1 MPRWRARVASNRST
15 GRALSSPAAQCFR
28 AFVDYRNHQPDASC
42 LCKQEEIPMTA
53 LQPTINVAS
62 THLGADRAQAAQ
74 AAPAVS
80 VKTWIT
86 VFGATLGA
94 FMAVLNIQI
103 VNASL
108 ADIQGAIGAG
118 IDDGGW
124 ISTSYLIAEIV
135 VIPLSGWLAQVFSV
149 RIYLLTNAILFLA
162 LSVACAFAQTLP
174 QMIALRAVQGFTG
187 GVLIPLAF
195 TLIITLLPKARQ
207 PVGLALFALSATFA
221 PAIGPT
227 IGGYLTE
234 NWGWEYIF
242 YVNLVP
248 GAIMIAMLWFSL
260 ESKPMRLSLLREGD
274 WYGIITMAIGLAAL
288 QTVLEEG
295 NKDDW
300 FASDFIVKL
309 SVISVVSLAVF
320 LWIELTTKKPLLN
333 LRLLARRNFGFG
345 ILANFLLG
353 VALYG
358 SVYVL
363 PVYLSRI
370 QGYNAE
376 QIGMVLAWTG
386 LPQLFLIPLVPQLM
400 KRFDARLII
409 GVGFVLFATSN
420 FMNIYMTSN
429 YAADQLL
436 WPNVVRAIG
445 QALVFAPLSAV
456 ATAGIEAENAGSASG
471 LFNMMRNLGGAV
483 GIAMLQT
490 FLTKRE
496 QYHSNVLTQSV
507 SLLEQAT
514 RTRIEQLTQYFMS
527 HGVADQAAATHR
539 ALVAIGKIIQK
550 QAYILAFSDTFYL
563 LGIALIVALMAALL
577 LKKPDHLESGGAH

>member
-1 MPRWRARVASNRST
+1 
-15 GRALSSPAAQCFR
+15 
-28 AFVDYRNHQPDASC
+28 
-42 LCKQEEIPMTA
+42 MTA
-53 LQPTINVAS
+53 LQPTIDS
-62 THLGADRAQAAQ
+62 TTLGTDRLQATLAT
-74 AAPAVS
+74 PAVS
-80 VKTWIT
+80 AKTWLA

-118 IDDGGW
+118 MDEGGW

-135 VIPLSGWLAQVFSV
+135 VIPLSGWLAQVFSI
-149 RIYLLTNAILFLA
+149 RIYLLTNAILFLI

-174 QMIALRAVQGFTG
+174 QMIVLRAIQGFTG
-187 GVLIPLAF
+187 GVLIPMAF
-195 TLIITLLPKARQ
+195 TLIITLLPKAKQ
-207 PVGLALFALSATFA
+207 AVGLALFALSATFA

-248 GAIMIAMLWFSL
+248 GAIMIAMLWLSL
-260 ESKPMRLSLLREGD
+260 ESKPMNLALLREGD
-274 WYGIITMAIGLAAL
+274 WAGIITMAIGLSAL

-300 FASDFIVKL
+300 FASSFIVKL
-309 SVISVVSLAVF
+309 SVVAAVSIAAF
-320 LWIELTTKKPLLN
+320 LWIELTTRKPLLN
-333 LRLLARRNFGFG
+333 LRLLVRRNFGFG

-400 KRFDARLII
+400 KRFDPRIII
-409 GVGFVLFATSN
+409 GTGFALFATSS
-420 FMNIYMTSN
+420 FMNITMTAN
-429 YAADQLL
+429 YAADQLF
-436 WPNVVRAIG
+436 WPNVVRAVG

-514 RTRIEQLTQYFMS
+514 RTRIEQLTQYFMN
-527 HGVADQAAATHR
+527 HGVADHAAATHR

-550 QAYILAFSDTFYL
+550 QAYILAFSDTFFL

>member
-1 MPRWRARVASNRST
+1 MTTLHPPIDAV
-15 GRALSSPAAQCFR
+15 PAGDHGQHA
-28 AFVDYRNHQPDASC
+28 AVPAISAV
-42 LCKQEEIPMTA
+42 TA
-53 LQPTINVAS
+53 
-62 THLGADRAQAAQ
+62 
-74 AAPAVS
+74 
-80 VKTWIT
+80 KTWIA
-86 VFGATLGA
+86 VVGATLGA

-149 RIYLLTNAILFLA
+149 RIYLLTNAVLFLA
-162 LSVACAFAQTLP
+162 FSVACAFAQDLP
-174 QMIALRAVQGFTG
+174 QMIGLRALQGFAG
-187 GVLIPLAF
+187 GVLIPVAF
-195 TLIITLLPKARQ
+195 TLIITLLPKAKQ

-234 NWGWEYIF
+234 NWGWQYIF
-242 YVNLVP
+242 YVNLAP
-248 GAIMIAMLWFSL
+248 GALMIGMLWFSL
-260 ESKPMRLSLLREGD
+260 DARPMKLSLLREGD
-274 WYGIITMAIGLAAL
+274 WPGVITMAIGLGAL

-300 FASDFIVKL
+300 FGSSFIVRL
-309 SVISVVSLAVF
+309 SIVAAVALALF
-320 LWIELTTKKPLLN
+320 LWIELTSNKPLLN
-333 LRLLARRNFGFG
+333 LRLLLRRNFGFG

-353 VALYG
+353 IALYG
-358 SVYVL
+358 SVFIL

-386 LPQLFLIPLVPQLM
+386 LPQLALIPLVPRLM
-400 KRFDARLII
+400 KRFDPRLVI
-409 GVGFVLFATSN
+409 GVGFALFAASN
-420 FMNIYMTSN
+420 FMNITMTAD
-429 YAADQLL
+429 YASDQLF
-436 WPNVVRAIG
+436 WPNVIRAAG

-456 ATAGIEAENAGSASG
+456 ATSGIEAENAGSASG

-483 GIAMLQT
+483 GIAVLQT

-496 QYHSNVLTQSV
+496 QYHSNVLMQSV

-514 RTRIEQLTQYFMS
+514 RTRIEQLTQYFVS
-527 HGVADQAAATHR
+527 HGVADRAEASHR
-539 ALVAIGKIIQK
+539 AVVAIGHIVQK
-550 QAYILAFSDTFYL
+550 QAFILAFSDTFYL
-563 LGIALIVALMAALL
+563 LGAALLVALMAALL
-577 LKKPDHLESGGAH
+577 LRKPDHLEAGGAH

>member
-1 MPRWRARVASNRST
+1 
-15 GRALSSPAAQCFR
+15 
-28 AFVDYRNHQPDASC
+28 
-42 LCKQEEIPMTA
+42 MTA
-53 LQPTINVAS
+53 LQPTINAAS
-62 THLGADRAQAAQ
+62 AVNLGGDRSQTAA
-74 AAPAVS
+74 AKAEPAIPA
-80 VKTWIT
+80 KTWIA
-86 VFGATLGA
+86 VIGATLGA

-135 VIPLSGWLAQVFSV
+135 VIPLSGWLAQVFSI
-149 RIYLLTNAILFLA
+149 RRYLLTNAVLFLL
-162 LSVACAFAQTLP
+162 LSVACAFAQDLP
-174 QMIALRAVQGFTG
+174 QMIVLRAIQGFTG
-187 GVLIPLAF
+187 GVLIPMAF
-195 TLIITLLPKARQ
+195 TLIITLLPKSKQ

-234 NWGWEYIF
+234 NWGWQFIF

-248 GAIMIAMLWFSL
+248 GAVMIAMLWFSL
-260 ESKPMRLSLLREGD
+260 EAKPMKLSLLREGD
-274 WYGIITMAIGLAAL
+274 WAGIATMAIGLSAL

-300 FASDFIVKL
+300 FGSTFIVKL
-309 SVISVVSLAVF
+309 SVIAAVALTAF

-333 LRLLARRNFGFG
+333 LRLLLRRNFGFG
-345 ILANFLLG
+345 MLANFLLG
-353 VALYG
+353 IALYG
-358 SVYVL
+358 SVFIL

-386 LPQLFLIPLVPQLM
+386 LPQLLLIPLVPRLM
-400 KRFDARLII
+400 KRFDPRLII
-409 GVGFVLFATSN
+409 GIGFALFAASN
-420 FMNIYMTSN
+420 FMNITMTN
-429 YAADQLL
+429 DYATDQLF
-436 WPNVVRAIG
+436 WPNIVRALG
-445 QALVFAPLSAV
+445 QALVMAPLSAL

-483 GIAMLQT
+483 GIAVLQT

-496 QYHSNVLTQSV
+496 QFHSNVLMQSV
-507 SLLEQAT
+507 SMLEQAT
-514 RTRIEQLTQYFMS
+514 RNRVEQLTQYFLN
-527 HGVADQAAATHR
+527 HGIADHAEATHR
-539 ALVAIGKIIQK
+539 AVITIGKIVQK
-550 QAYILAFSDTFYL
+550 QAFILAFSDTFYL
-563 LGIALIVALMAALL
+563 LGAALIVALIATLL
-577 LKKPDHLESGGAH
+577 LKKPDHLASGGAH

>member
-1 MPRWRARVASNRST
+1 V
-15 GRALSSPAAQCFR
+15 
-28 AFVDYRNHQPDASC
+28 
-42 LCKQEEIPMTA
+42 TA
-53 LQPTINVAS
+53 LQPTVDDVAS
-62 THLGADRAQAAQ
+62 ASIDSDRPQIAAT
-74 AAPAVS
+74 PAVS
-80 VKTWIT
+80 TKTWLA

-149 RIYLLTNAILFLA
+149 RVYLLTNAVLFLVFSA
-162 LSVACAFAQTLP
+162 ACALAQDLP
-174 QMIALRAVQGFTG
+174 QMIVLRAVQGFCG
-187 GVLIPLAF
+187 GVLIPMAF
-195 TLIITLLPKARQ
+195 TLIITLLPKAKQ
-207 PVGLALFALSATFA
+207 SIGLAMFAVSATFA

-234 NWGWEYIF
+234 NWGWQYIF

-248 GAIMIAMLWFSL
+248 GALMIGMLWFSL
-260 ESKPMRLSLLREGD
+260 DAKPMKLSLLRQGD
-274 WYGIITMAIGLAAL
+274 WPGVITMAIGLSAL

-300 FASDFIVKL
+300 FGSAFIVRL
-309 SVISVVSLAVF
+309 SITAVVALALF
-320 LWIELTTKKPLLN
+320 LWIELTSAKPLLN

-358 SVYVL
+358 SVYIL
-363 PVYLSRI
+363 PVYLARI
-370 QGYNAE
+370 QGYNSE

-386 LPQLFLIPLVPQLM
+386 LPQLVLIPLVPRLM
-400 KRFDARLII
+400 KRFDPRLLI
-409 GVGFVLFATSN
+409 GIGFALFAASN
-420 FMNIYMTSN
+420 FMNIFMTPDYGS
-429 YAADQLL
+429 DQLF
-436 WPNVVRAIG
+436 WPNVVRAVG
-445 QALVFAPLSAV
+445 QALAFAPLSAV
-456 ATAGIEAENAGSASG
+456 ATASIEAENAGSASG

-483 GIAMLQT
+483 GIAVLQT

-496 QYHSNVLTQSV
+496 QYHSNVLTPSV

-514 RTRIEQLTQYFMS
+514 RARIEQLTQYFIN
-527 HGVADQAAATHR
+527 HGISDPAYASHR
-539 ALVAIGKIIQK
+539 AVVAIGAIVQK
-550 QAYILAFSDTFYL
+550 QAFILAFSDTFYL
-563 LGIALIVALMAALL
+563 LGAALIVALAATLM
-577 LKKPDHLESGGAH
+577 LKKPGHVEAGGAH

>member
-1 MPRWRARVASNRST
+1 
-15 GRALSSPAAQCFR
+15 
-28 AFVDYRNHQPDASC
+28 
-42 LCKQEEIPMTA
+42 MTA
-53 LQPTINVAS
+53 LRPTLNADSSADIGAPTTPATSAAPTIS
-62 THLGADRAQAAQ
+62 
-74 AAPAVS
+74 S
-80 VKTWIT
+80 KTWIA
-86 VFGATLGA
+86 VIGATLGA

-135 VIPLSGWLAQVFSV
+135 VIPLSGWLAQVFSI
-149 RIYLLTNAILFLA
+149 RIYLLTNAVLFLL
-162 LSVACAFAQTLP
+162 LSVACAFAQDLP

-187 GVLIPLAF
+187 GVLIPMAF
-195 TLIITLLPKARQ
+195 TLIITLLPKAKQ

-234 NWGWEYIF
+234 NWGWQFIF

-248 GAIMIAMLWFSL
+248 GAVMIGMLWFSL
-260 ESKPMRLSLLREGD
+260 EAKPMKLSLLREGD
-274 WYGIITMAIGLAAL
+274 WPGIITMAIGLSAL

-300 FASDFIVKL
+300 FGSPFIVRL
-309 SVISVVSLAVF
+309 SVIAAVALSLF
-320 LWIELTTKKPLLN
+320 LLIELTAKKPLLN
-333 LRLLARRNFGFG
+333 LRLLLRRNFGFG
-345 ILANFLLG
+345 MLANFLLG
-353 VALYG
+353 IALYG
-358 SVYVL
+358 SVFIL

-370 QGYNAE
+370 QGYNSE

-386 LPQLFLIPLVPQLM
+386 LPQLVLIPLVPRLM
-400 KRFDARLII
+400 KRFDPRLII
-409 GVGFVLFATSN
+409 GIGFALFAASN
-420 FMNIYMTSN
+420 FMNIYMTN
-429 YAADQLL
+429 DYATDQLF
-436 WPNVVRAIG
+436 WPNIIRALG
-445 QALVFAPLSAV
+445 QALVMAPLSAV

-483 GIAMLQT
+483 GIALLQT

-496 QYHSNVLTQSV
+496 QYHSNVLMQSV

-514 RTRIEQLTQYFMS
+514 RTRIEQLTQYFIN
-527 HGVADQAAATHR
+527 HGVVDRAEATHR
-539 ALVAIGKIIQK
+539 AVVAIGHVVQK
-550 QAYILAFSDTFYL
+550 QAFILAFSDTFYL
-563 LGIALIVALMAALL
+563 LGAALIVALIAALL
-577 LKKPDHLESGGAH
+577 LKKPNHLESGGAH

>member
-1 MPRWRARVASNRST
+1 V
-15 GRALSSPAAQCFR
+15 
-28 AFVDYRNHQPDASC
+28 
-42 LCKQEEIPMTA
+42 TA
-53 LQPTINVAS
+53 LQPTLNGAS
-62 THLGADRAQAAQ
+62 AADAGELN
-74 AAPAVS
+74 AAPAAATPAIS
-80 VKTWIT
+80 AKTWIA
-86 VFGATLGA
+86 VIGATLGA

-149 RIYLLTNAILFLA
+149 RKYLLTNAVLFLL
-162 LSVACAFAQTLP
+162 LSVACAFAQDLP

-187 GVLIPLAF
+187 GVLIPMAF
-195 TLIITLLPKARQ
+195 TLIITLLPKGKQ

-234 NWGWEYIF
+234 NWGWQYIF

-248 GAIMIAMLWFSL
+248 GAVMVGMLYFSL
-260 ESKPMRLSLLREGD
+260 EARPMRLSLLREGD
-274 WYGIITMAIGLAAL
+274 WAGIITMAIGLSAL

-300 FASDFIVKL
+300 FGSPFIVRL
-309 SVISVVSLAVF
+309 SVIAAVSLSTF
-320 LWIELTTKKPLLN
+320 LVIELTSKKPLLN
-333 LRLLARRNFGFG
+333 LRLLLRRNFGFG
-345 ILANFLLG
+345 MLANFLLG
-353 VALYG
+353 IALYG
-358 SVYVL
+358 SVFIL

-386 LPQLFLIPLVPQLM
+386 LPQLLLIPLVPRLM
-400 KRFDARLII
+400 RRFDPRFII
-409 GVGFVLFATSN
+409 GIGFALFAASN
-420 FMNIYMTSN
+420 FMNIYMTN
-429 YAADQLL
+429 DYATDQLF
-436 WPNVVRAIG
+436 WPNIVRALG
-445 QALVFAPLSAV
+445 QALVMAPLSAV

-483 GIAMLQT
+483 GIALLQT
-490 FLTKRE
+490 LLTKRE
-496 QYHSNVLTQSV
+496 QYHSNVLMQSV

-514 RTRIEQLTQYFMS
+514 RTRIEQLTQYFMN
-527 HGVADQAAATHR
+527 HGVVDHAEASHR
-539 ALVAIGKIIQK
+539 ALVAIGRVVQK
-550 QAYILAFSDTFYL
+550 QAFILAFSDTFYL
-563 LGIALIVALMAALL
+563 LGAALIVALVAAAM
-577 LKKPDHLESGGAH
+577 LKKPNHLADGGAH

>member
-1 MPRWRARVASNRST
+1 
-15 GRALSSPAAQCFR
+15 
-28 AFVDYRNHQPDASC
+28 
-42 LCKQEEIPMTA
+42 MTT
-53 LQPTINVAS
+53 LQPALNAAS
-62 THLGADRAQAAQ
+62 SADFDSKRA
-74 AAPAVS
+74 AAPAEPAVS
-80 VKTWIT
+80 AKTWMA
-86 VFGATLGA
+86 VAGATLGA

-135 VIPLSGWLAQVFSV
+135 VIPLSGWLAQVFSI
-149 RIYLLTNAILFLA
+149 RKYLLTNAALFLL
-162 LSVACAFAQTLP
+162 LSVACAFAQNLP
-174 QMIALRAVQGFTG
+174 QMIVLRAVQGFTG
-187 GVLIPLAF
+187 GTLIPLAF
-195 TLIITLLPKARQ
+195 TLIITLLPKAKQ
-207 PVGLALFALSATFA
+207 PVGLALFAVSATFA

-248 GAIMIAMLWFSL
+248 GALMIAMLWFSL
-260 ESKPMRLSLLREGD
+260 EAKPMKLALLREGD
-274 WYGIITMAIGLAAL
+274 WIGIVTMAIGLSAL

-300 FASDFIVKL
+300 LGSPFIVKL
-309 SVISVVSLAVF
+309 SIVAAIALTLFV
-320 LWIELTTKKPLLN
+320 WIEWTSKRPLLN
-333 LRLLARRNFGFG
+333 LRLLFRRNFGFG

-353 VALYG
+353 IALYG
-358 SVYVL
+358 SVFIL

-386 LPQLFLIPLVPQLM
+386 LPQLVLLPMVPRLM
-400 KRFDARLII
+400 QKFDARII
-409 GVGFVLFATSN
+409 ISFGFALFAASN
-420 FMNIYMTSN
+420 FMNVHMTN
-429 YAADQLL
+429 DYATDQLF
-436 WPNVVRAIG
+436 WPNVVRAFG

-471 LFNMMRNLGGAV
+471 LFNMTRNLGGAV
-483 GIAMLQT
+483 GIALLQT
-490 FLTKRE
+490 LLTKRE

-507 SLLEQAT
+507 SMFEQAT
-514 RTRIEQLTQYFMS
+514 RTKIEKLTQYFMA
-527 HGVADQAAATHR
+527 HGVLDPSDASHR
-539 ALVAIGKIIQK
+539 AYVAIGKIVQK
-550 QAYILAFSDTFYL
+550 QAFILAFSDMFFL
-563 LGIALIVALMAALL
+563 LGVALIAALAASLL
-577 LKKPDHLESGGAH
+577 LKKPGHLEAGGAH

>member
-1 MPRWRARVASNRST
+1 
-15 GRALSSPAAQCFR
+15 
-28 AFVDYRNHQPDASC
+28 
-42 LCKQEEIPMTA
+42 MTA
-53 LQPTINVAS
+53 LPTDIDV
-62 THLGADRAQAAQ
+62 
-74 AAPAVS
+74 APANSGGGRPQTIQARDKTASAVS
-80 VKTWIT
+80 AKTWLA

-149 RIYLLTNAILFLA
+149 RIYLLTNAVLFLA
-162 LSVACAFAQTLP
+162 FSVACAFAQDLP
-174 QMIALRAVQGFTG
+174 QMIGLRALQGFAG
-187 GVLIPLAF
+187 GVLIPMAF
-195 TLIITLLPKARQ
+195 TLIITLLPKAKQ

-234 NWGWEYIF
+234 NWGWQYIF
-242 YVNLVP
+242 YVNLAP
-248 GAIMIAMLWFSL
+248 GALMIGMLWFSL
-260 ESKPMRLSLLREGD
+260 DARPMKLSLLREGD
-274 WYGIITMAIGLAAL
+274 WPGVITMAIGLGAL

-300 FASDFIVKL
+300 FGSSFIVRL
-309 SVISVVSLAVF
+309 SIVAAVALALF
-320 LWIELTTKKPLLN
+320 LWIELTSNRPLLN
-333 LRLLARRNFGFG
+333 LRLLLRRNFGFG
-345 ILANFLLG
+345 ILAHFLLG
-353 VALYG
+353 IALYG
-358 SVYVL
+358 SVFIL

-386 LPQLFLIPLVPQLM
+386 LPQLALIPLVPRLM
-400 KRFDARLII
+400 KRFDPRLVI
-409 GVGFVLFATSN
+409 GVGFALFAASN
-420 FMNIYMTSN
+420 FMNITMTAD
-429 YAADQLL
+429 YASDQLF
-436 WPNVVRAIG
+436 WPNVIRAAG

-456 ATAGIEAENAGSASG
+456 ATSGIEAENAGSASG

-483 GIAMLQT
+483 GIAVLQT

-496 QYHSNVLTQSV
+496 QYHSNVLMQSV

-514 RTRIEQLTQYFMS
+514 RTRIEQLTQYFVS
-527 HGVADQAAATHR
+527 HGVADRAEASHR
-539 ALVAIGKIIQK
+539 AVVAIGHIVQK
-550 QAYILAFSDTFYL
+550 QAFVLAFSDTFYL
-563 LGIALIVALMAALL
+563 LGAALLVALMAALL
-577 LKKPDHLESGGAH
+577 LRKPDHLEAGGAH